1 MTVSFIRLSFAIVII
16 QACLILAATEKDVKQ
31 MVFEE
36 QRIEG
41 KIRRPQ
47 LVLIKAEQRPEFKA
61 MVMQSYGKL
70 DNLTNSVNDKIID
83 NSPYKGPFQF
93 DGTKIRNYVP

>member
-1 MTVSFIRLSFAIVII
+1 MNLAAI
-16 QACLILAATEKDVKQ
+16 QKSCTCLILLVCFLYAATEKDIKKI
-31 MVFEE
+31 VFED

-47 LVLIKAEQRPEFKA
+47 LVLIKAEQRPEFKP
-61 MVMQSYGKL
+61 MVIQSYGKI
-70 DNLTNSVNDKIID
+70 DNLINSVNDQIID

-93 DGTKIRNYVP
+93 DGTRIKNYEP